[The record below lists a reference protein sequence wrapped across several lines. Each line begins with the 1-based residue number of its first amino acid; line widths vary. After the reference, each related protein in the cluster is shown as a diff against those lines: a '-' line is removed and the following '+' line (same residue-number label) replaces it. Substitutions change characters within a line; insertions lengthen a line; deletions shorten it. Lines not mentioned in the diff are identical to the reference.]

1 VWSIFKEIA
10 DNFMLF
16 EGDSTACVQL
26 MLCKLTPV
34 VNGLQLAFNS
44 IQDGLEDR

>member
-1 VWSIFKEIA
+1 
-10 DNFMLF
+10 MLF

-44 IQDGLEDR
+44 THDGLEDR

>member
-1 VWSIFKEIA
+1 
-10 DNFMLF
+10 MLY

-44 IQDGLEDR
+44 TDDSLEDR